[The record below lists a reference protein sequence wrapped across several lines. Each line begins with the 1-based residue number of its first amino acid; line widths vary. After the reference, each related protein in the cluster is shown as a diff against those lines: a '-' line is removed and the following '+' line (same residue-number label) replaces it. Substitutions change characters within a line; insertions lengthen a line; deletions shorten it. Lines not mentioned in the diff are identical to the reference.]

1 MSKSTLVNS
10 INGNKSQ
17 DICFINRFFE
27 WETLKGGKK
36 QPYYIYFKN
45 DGKLEAKT
53 EGMLVSKDGKS
64 KVEEMGQQPDA
75 DVCIKDEQTASITKV
90 KEEDVLSQNSCSG
103 TKRLLTMAG
112 LFDHWQAPKVNKFF
126 HHLNRCNFLIHMD
139 VFFSNCS
146 PLLYGRLCNLHSC
159 ISVSK

>member
-1 MSKSTLVNS
+1 MKR
-10 INGNKSQ
+10 Q

-53 EGMLVSKDGKS
+53 EGMSVSKDGKS
-64 KVEEMGQQPDA
+64 KVEEMGQLPDA
-75 DVCIKDEQTASITKV
+75 DVCIKDEQSASITKV
-90 KEEDVLSQNSCSG
+90 KEEDVLSQNSSG

-112 LFDHWQAPKVNKFF
+112 LFDHWQAPKVNKCC
-126 HHLNRCNFLIHMD
+126 HHLIRSNFLYLH
-139 VFFSNCS
+139 VFPTLAWQTLLCS
-146 PLLYGRLCNLHSC
+146 FANGIISD
-159 ISVSK
+159 SVSK